1 MLKEKKF
8 FEKLLPRSY
17 RKTEYYNPD
26 KYDLEE
32 EFDKYKRKVQ
42 SDTQEPTA
50 FFRLGRL
57 YHHKGE
63 IHLAIENYQRA
74 LEIEPSDAYTHYN
87 LGNAYFKDG
96 RFDDALVEFSKSVEL
111 DAQDVYSYNALA
123 NTYLKLGR
131 YHDALNNHRKAL
143 RLRSKDAFAFKGM
156 GDVYMHLGNYEEA
169 MNYYQKSL
177 ENSPNFSMVY
187 YNLGLLYGKLEKHEE
202 SIKNLEKAISID
214 KSRSVFYLA
223 LGNAYREIKNFKKAL
238 ENYEKSI
245 KLEAKFSDAY
255 RALVTLL
262 CDQSNYKEA
271 IERSEKLAEF
281 YPSEGWPFGILGLL
295 YFLKK
300 DYQNAVFY
308 YGMAIDYEPE
318 ESLHYSGLG
327 DIYYHQYE
335 LTKAG
340 NMYERA
346 IKLRP
351 SPWDHKQ
358 LARVYQEQGLWNLSE
373 RNYQE
378 SLRMAPGFYEV
389 HIEMGRFYALTGK
402 LDQAINSFDSA
413 LSLNPSL
420 VPLCALEKG
429 IILVR
434 QGNEQKAREEF
445 LKGVNFVSDR
455 IKSEPDN
462 IQNYLQISLLYRE
475 LKDYDKVIEYLSR
488 SLEFKSTSE
497 IYYYLGHAF
506 QEKNLTDRAIEAYK
520 KSLEMNERFCSSY
533 EGLGIISL
541 NEGKYN
547 ESIDYFNKI
556 LEINSR
562 HLYANYHLAKAYE
575 VMGNYDK
582 AEEEYLLSL
591 KVSDFNH
598 KAHHALGGLY
608 SRKGDYNKSIKHYE
622 RAIGLNPGEPIYYSD
637 LGDMYKERGMTR
649 EAAQSYQKAMRYCDR
664 DTQKHP
670 YKNLYSVIMWRHL
683 NVTQSFPFQQFYQET
698 SEQFEKSEEVFN
710 IIPLEPLTIELGKEL
725 LSFIDPNYGG
735 ELQER
740 LSTLRRHIALE
751 LGFALPRIC
760 FRDNMLIN
768 PGMYILKIYDVEAA
782 RGEVKP
788 GKLLATHKPELLDI
802 LKGEKCND
810 PVYSLPSVWIEQSQ
824 RYEAEKTD
832 FMIFDPVNIIIM
844 HLSEVIKTNV
854 GELFGLQEASSL
866 IQALKKINP
875 VVVDEIYPHKLSL
888 TEIHLVLRNLLK
900 ERIPVRNLN
909 VIFET
914 MAVYSY
920 IRQPDILSEYV
931 RKSLKKIICRE
942 LLDHSGEIV
951 GFTLERDFEKFII
964 RLLKSVKPSSPV
976 IKKLQTYLF
985 DLLNKKL
992 DEAKEAGFLSPV
1004 IVSSCECRLSV
1015 RRLLEKDF
1023 PGFSVL
1029 SSEEI
1034 DQDIDF
1040 RNLGSLGL
1048 TRKDIQKLE
1057 IQLSPDEGDIIEGL
1071 SNSIKEGT
1079 LEVKISALR
1088 NMVKIN
1094 KDKALLHIMSALRSS
1109 HPELQIEAQD
1119 ILGEFYK

>member
-1 MLKEKKF
+1 MLKEKNF
-8 FEKLLPRSY
+8 FEKLLTRSY
-17 RKTEYYNPD
+17 RKPEYYNPD

-50 FFRLGRL
+50 FLRLGRL

-63 IHLAIENYQRA
+63 IHLAIDNYQRA

-143 RLRSKDAFAFKGM
+143 RLSAKDAFAFKGM

-169 MNYYQKSL
+169 LNYYQKSL

-187 YNLGLLYGKLEKHEE
+187 YNLGLLYGKLEKYEE
-202 SIKNLEKAISID
+202 SIKSFEKAISID
-214 KSRSVFYLA
+214 KSIAVFYLA
-223 LGNAYREIKNFKKAL
+223 LGNACREIKNFKKAL
-238 ENYEKSI
+238 ENYEKAI
-245 KLEAKFSDAY
+245 NLEPKSGEAY
-255 RALVTLL
+255 RALIILL
-262 CDQSNYKEA
+262 CDQGNYKEA
-271 IERSEKLAEF
+271 IERGEKLAEV

-335 LTKAG
+335 LTKSG

-346 IKLRP
+346 IKLKP
-351 SPWDHKQ
+351 SPWAHKQ

-378 SLRMAPGFYEV
+378 ALRMAPGFYEV
-389 HIEMGRFYALTGK
+389 HIELGRFYALTGK
-402 LDQAINSFDSA
+402 LEQAINSFDSA

-420 VPLCALEKG
+420 VPICALEKG
-429 IILVR
+429 IVFVR
-434 QGNEQKAREEF
+434 QGNEQKGREEF
-445 LKGVNFVSDR
+445 LKGVNFVSER

-462 IQNYLQISLLYRE
+462 IQNYLQIALLYRE
-475 LKDYDKVIEYLSR
+475 LKDYDQVIDYLSHAI
-488 SLEFKSTSE
+488 EIKPAAE
-497 IYYYLGHAF
+497 IYYHLGHAF
-506 QEKNLTDRAIEAYK
+506 QEKNISDRAVEAYK
-520 KSLEMNERFCSSY
+520 KSLELNERFCSSY

-547 ESIDYFNKI
+547 EAIDYFNNI
-556 LEINSR
+556 LEINPR
-562 HLYANYHLAKAYE
+562 HLYANYHLAKTYE

-582 AEEEYLLSL
+582 AEDEYLLSL

-608 SRKGDYNKSIKHYE
+608 SRKGDYTKAIKHYE

-664 DTQKHP
+664 ETLKHP
-670 YKNLYSVIMWRHL
+670 YKNLYSAIMWRHL
-683 NVTQSFPFQQFYQET
+683 NVTQSAPFLCQET

-725 LSFIDPNYGG
+725 LSLIDPNYGG

-768 PGMYILKIYDVEAA
+768 PGMYILKVYDVEAA
-782 RGEVKP
+782 RGELRP
-788 GKLLATHKPELLDI
+788 GKLLATHKAELLDI

-832 FMIFDPVNIIIM
+832 FMILEPVNIIIM
-844 HLSEVIKTNV
+844 HLSEVIKTHV
-854 GELFGLQEASSL
+854 GELFGLQETASL

-888 TEIHLVLRNLLK
+888 TEIHIVLRNLLK

-914 MAVYSY
+914 MAIYSY
-920 IRQPDILSEYV
+920 IRQPDTLSEYV
-931 RKSLKKIICRE
+931 RKSLKKIICRD
-942 LLDHSGEIV
+942 LLDHSGEIA
-951 GFTLERDFEKFII
+951 GFTLERDFEKFIM

-976 IKKLQTYLF
+976 IKRLYGYLF
-985 DLLNKKL
+985 EVVSKKL
-992 DEAKEAGFLSPV
+992 EEAKEADFLNPV
-1004 IVSSCECRLSV
+1004 IVSSSECRLSV

-1023 PGFSVL
+1023 PGLSVL
-1029 SSEEI
+1029 AFEEI
-1034 DQDIDF
+1034 DSDINF

-1048 TRKDIQKLE
+1048 TRKDVQKLE
-1057 IQLSPDEGDIIEGL
+1057 IQLSPDEGDIIDGL
-1071 SNSIKEGT
+1071 ANSIREGT
-1079 LEVKISALR
+1079 LEVKISALT

-1094 KDKALLHIMSALRSS
+1094 KDKALLHVMSALRSN
-1109 HPELQIEAQD
+1109 HPELQIEAQN